1 MHLVWNF
8 MQIIDR
14 TRTIALVALTREWKN
29 DSLIKIKLETLK
41 KMSASSFY
49 CIVTIKGYFWLD

>member
-1 MHLVWNF
+1 